1 MLKMYLLVFVFML
14 IVIQPSFVRTLNSTS
29 LGRLFLL
36 STIIFCTIQNQMAG
50 LAITMVVISV
60 LNQTGPE
67 YFTGLEE
74 EIESDSEDDE
84 VSKEDNEMTEKKMI
98 TPISSYNIMPIIEP
112 ETVEPD
118 AFSGIESFSA
128 F

>member
-14 IVIQPSFVRTLNSTS
+14 IVIQPSFVRSLNSTS

-50 LAITMVVISV
+50 LALTMVVISA

-74 EIESDSEDDE
+74 EIESDSEDE
-84 VSKEDNEMTEKKMI
+84 APKEDKEMIEKKMI

-112 ETVEPD
+112 EMFEPES
-118 AFSGIESFSA
+118 FSGVESFSA

>member
-1 MLKMYLLVFVFML
+1 MYLLVFVFML
-14 IVIQPSFVRTLNSTS
+14 IIIQPSFVKTLNSTS

-74 EIESDSEDDE
+74 EIEEE
-84 VSKEDNEMTEKKMI
+84 EENVGAKEDKEMTEKKMM

-112 ETVEPD
+112 ETFEPES
-118 AFSGIESFSA
+118 FSGVESFSA

>member
-1 MLKMYLLVFVFML
+1 MYLLVFVFML

-50 LAITMVVISV
+50 LALTMVVISV

-74 EIESDSEDDE
+74 EIEPEEEQQDP
-84 VSKEDNEMTEKKMI
+84 KEDKEMMEKKMI

-112 ETVEPD
+112 ETFEPD
-118 AFSGIESFSA
+118 AFSGVESFSA

>member
-1 MLKMYLLVFVFML
+1 MYLLVFVFML
-14 IVIQPSFVRTLNSTS
+14 IVIQPSFVKTLNSTS

-50 LAITMVVISV
+50 LALTMVVISV

-74 EIESDSEDDE
+74 EIEPEEEEDP
-84 VSKEDNEMTEKKMI
+84 KEDKEMTEKKMI

-112 ETVEPD
+112 ETFEPD
-118 AFSGIESFSA
+118 AFSGVESFSA

>member
-1 MLKMYLLVFVFML
+1 MYLLVFVFML
-14 IVIQPSFVRTLNSTS
+14 IVIQPSFVKTLNSTS

-50 LAITMVVISV
+50 LALTMVVISV

-74 EIESDSEDDE
+74 EIEPEEEEDDGT
-84 VSKEDNEMTEKKMI
+84 KEDKEMTEKKMI

-112 ETVEPD
+112 ETFEPD
-118 AFSGIESFSA
+118 AFSGVESFSA

>member
-1 MLKMYLLVFVFML
+1 MYLLIFVFML
-14 IVIQPSFVRTLNSTS
+14 IVIQPSFVKTLNSTS
-29 LGRLFLL
+29 LGRLFLI
-36 STIIFCTIQNQMAG
+36 STIIFCTIQNQIAG

-74 EIESDSEDDE
+74 ENESDAEE
-84 VSKEDNEMTEKKMI
+84 EEPKEDKEMTEKKLI
-98 TPISSYNIMPIIEP
+98 TPISSYNVVPIIEP
-112 ETVEPD
+112 ETFEPD

>member
-1 MLKMYLLVFVFML
+1 MYLLVFVFML
-14 IVIQPSFVRTLNSTS
+14 IVIQPSFVKTLNSTS

-74 EIESDSEDDE
+74 EIEEEEDDDDE
-84 VSKEDNEMTEKKMI
+84 PNTKEDKEMTEKKLI
-98 TPISSYNIMPIIEP
+98 TPISSYNVVPIIEP
-112 ETVEPD
+112 ETMEPD

>member
-1 MLKMYLLVFVFML
+1 MYLLVFVFML
-14 IVIQPSFVRTLNSTS
+14 IVIQPSFIKTLNSTS

-50 LAITMVVISV
+50 LAITMVVIFV

-74 EIESDSEDDE
+74 EIEEE
-84 VSKEDNEMTEKKMI
+84 EENVGAKEDKEMTEKKMM

-112 ETVEPD
+112 ETFEPES
-118 AFSGIESFSA
+118 FSGVESFSA

>member
-1 MLKMYLLVFVFML
+1 MYLLVFVFML
-14 IVIQPSFVRTLNSTS
+14 IIIQPSFVKTLNSTS

-74 EIESDSEDDE
+74 EIEEE
-84 VSKEDNEMTEKKMI
+84 EEENIGTKEDKEMIEKKMI

-112 ETVEPD
+112 ETIEPD
-118 AFSGIESFSA
+118 AFSGVESFSA

>member
-1 MLKMYLLVFVFML
+1 MYLLVFVFML
-14 IVIQPSFVRTLNSTS
+14 IVIQPSFVKTLNSTS

-36 STIIFCTIQNQMAG
+36 VTIIFCTIQNQMAG

-74 EIESDSEDDE
+74 EIEEEEEDDE
-84 VSKEDNEMTEKKMI
+84 GTKEDKEMTEKKLI
-98 TPISSYNIMPIIEP
+98 TPISSYNVVPIIEP
-112 ETVEPD
+112 ETMEPD

>member
-1 MLKMYLLVFVFML
+1 MYLLVFVFML
-14 IVIQPSFVRTLNSTS
+14 IVIQPSFIKTLNSTS

-50 LAITMVVISV
+50 LALTMVVISV

-74 EIESDSEDDE
+74 EIEEEEED
-84 VSKEDNEMTEKKMI
+84 VGTKEDKEMIEKKMM

-112 ETVEPD
+112 ETFEPES
-118 AFSGIESFSA
+118 FSGVESFSA

>member
-1 MLKMYLLVFVFML
+1 MYLLVFVFML

-74 EIESDSEDDE
+74 EIEPEEEED
-84 VSKEDNEMTEKKMI
+84 VSSKEDKEMTEKKMI

-112 ETVEPD
+112 ETFEPD
-118 AFSGIESFSA
+118 AFSGVESFSA

>member
-1 MLKMYLLVFVFML
+1 MYLLVFVFML
-14 IVIQPSFVRTLNSTS
+14 IVIQPSFVKTLNSTS

-36 STIIFCTIQNQMAG
+36 STIIFCTTQNQMAG

-74 EIESDSEDDE
+74 EIDSDSEE
-84 VSKEDNEMTEKKMI
+84 EEKKEKEDNEMVEKKLI
-98 TPISSYNIMPIIEP
+98 TPISSYNVVPIIEP
-112 ETVEPD
+112 EMIEPD

>member
-1 MLKMYLLVFVFML
+1 MYLLVFVFML

-50 LAITMVVISV
+50 LALTMVVISA

-74 EIESDSEDDE
+74 EIESDSEDE
-84 VSKEDNEMTEKKMI
+84 APKEDKEMTEKKMI
-98 TPISSYNIMPIIEP
+98 TPISSYNVMPIIEP
-112 ETVEPD
+112 EMVEPES
-118 AFSGIESFSA
+118 FSGVESFSA

>member
-1 MLKMYLLVFVFML
+1 MYLLVFVFML
-14 IVIQPSFVRTLNSTS
+14 IIIQPSFVKTLNSTS

-74 EIESDSEDDE
+74 EIEEE
-84 VSKEDNEMTEKKMI
+84 EQEPKEDKEMTEKKMI

-112 ETVEPD
+112 ETFEPD
-118 AFSGIESFSA
+118 AFSGVESFSA

>member
-1 MLKMYLLVFVFML
+1 MYLLVFVFML
-14 IVIQPSFVRTLNSTS
+14 IIIQPSFVKTLNSTS

-50 LAITMVVISV
+50 LALTMVVISV

-74 EIESDSEDDE
+74 EIEEEEED
-84 VSKEDNEMTEKKMI
+84 VGTKEDKEMMEKKMM

-112 ETVEPD
+112 ETFEPES
-118 AFSGIESFSA
+118 FSGIESFSA